1 MANDTE
7 ERAKSTGRKRKA
19 KSAPPAAGEA
29 AASARGNRENSIRPS
44 RRRARAAPEKSAAED
59 PARSASAP
67 SAPSASAESTSRATQ
82 AEPRIIPEHIHRR
95 FVAVG
100 HRYYF
105 ADGAHAFTDRGS
117 RLTTQSENTEVIKS
131 LVAIAEARGWTEITV
146 SGTPRFRK
154 DAWTA
159 ASVAGLAVR
168 GFQPTELE
176 RAQLAR
182 TIGREM
188 GRGEGAAASA
198 EPQSPDR
205 PPTAPGAAPPRDRFI
220 TGRFVEHGPAP
231 YRHDPHER
239 MSYFVKL
246 ETQAGVREIWGVDLQ
261 RALKES
267 LTNPRTGDEVGL
279 RAIRREAV
287 KVSVAE
293 RDADGAVVREAPIET
308 HRNHWILEK
317 QEFFAERAAAAHIV
331 RDARVDPKE
340 AARRHPELVGTFLQM
355 RAAELAAKRF
365 QDPQDRAMF
374 VARVR
379 AALADAIARGEPL
392 TPVRLRDRPPPARS
406 APAPADLAR

>member
-7 ERAKSTGRKRKA
+7 ERAKNTGRKRKD
-19 KSAPPAAGEA
+19 KPAPPAAGEA
-29 AASARGNRENSIRPS
+29 ATSARGERENSIRPS
-44 RRRARAAPEKSAAED
+44 RRRARAAPEKSATDD
-59 PARSASAP
+59 PTRSASAP
-67 SAPSASAESTSRATQ
+67 SAESASRTTQ
-82 AEPRIIPEHIHRR
+82 AEPRVVPEHIHRR

-131 LVAIAEARGWTEITV
+131 LIAIAEARGWTEITV
-146 SGTPRFRK
+146 SGTARFRK

-188 GRGEGAAASA
+188 GRGEGAEAASA
-198 EPQSPDR
+198 EPQSPQR
-205 PPTAPGAAPPRDRFI
+205 PVAPGAATPRDRFI
-220 TGRFVEHGPAP
+220 TGRLVEHGPAP

-239 MSYFVKL
+239 MSYFVKI

-267 LTNPRTGDEVGL
+267 LTNPKTGEEVGL
-279 RAIRREAV
+279 RAVRRDAV

-293 RDADGAVVREAPIET
+293 RDADGAMVREAPLET

-317 QEFFAERAAAAHIV
+317 REFFAERAAAAHMG

-365 QDPQDRAMF
+365 QDPQDRVMF

>member
-7 ERAKSTGRKRKA
+7 ERAKSTGRKRKD
-19 KSAPPAAGEA
+19 KPAPPAAGDA
-29 AASARGNRENSIRPS
+29 AASARGERENSIRPS
-44 RRRARAAPEKSAAED
+44 RRRARAAPEPSAAED

-67 SAPSASAESTSRATQ
+67 SAESTSWTTQ
-82 AEPRIIPEHIHRR
+82 AETRVIPEHIHRR

-131 LVAIAEARGWTEITV
+131 LIAIAEARGWTEITV
-146 SGTPRFRK
+146 SGTARFRK

-188 GRGEGAAASA
+188 GRQEGTAASA
-198 EPQSPDR
+198 EPQSPER
-205 PPTAPGAAPPRDRFI
+205 PPAPGAAPPRDRFI
-220 TGRFVEHGPAP
+220 TGRLVEHGPAP

-246 ETQAGVREIWGVDLQ
+246 ETQTGVREIWGVDLQ
-261 RALKES
+261 RALTES
-267 LTNPRTGDEVGL
+267 LTNPKTGDEVGI
-279 RAIRREAV
+279 RAVRREPV

-293 RDADGAVVREAPIET
+293 RDAEGTVVREGPIET

-317 QEFFAERAAAAHIV
+317 REFFAERAAAAHIV

-392 TPVRLRDRPPPARS
+392 NPVRLRDRPPPARS
-406 APAPADLAR
+406 APAPAELAR

>member
-7 ERAKSTGRKRKA
+7 ERKKSTGGKRKA
-19 KSAPPAAGEA
+19 KSAPPVAGEA
-29 AASARGNRENSIRPS
+29 AASARGDRENSIRPS
-44 RRRARAAPEKSAAED
+44 RRRARAAPEKSAADD
-59 PARSASAP
+59 PTKSASAP
-67 SAPSASAESTSRATQ
+67 PGQSASRTTQ
-82 AEPRIIPEHIHRR
+82 AEPRVIPEHIHRR

-131 LVAIAEARGWTEITV
+131 LVAIAEARGWTEVTV
-146 SGTPRFRK
+146 SGTARFRK

-188 GRGEGAAASA
+188 GRGEGAAAASA
-198 EPQSPDR
+198 APQSPER
-205 PPTAPGAAPPRDRFI
+205 PHAPGAAPPRDRFI
-220 TGRFVEHGPAP
+220 TGRLVEHGPAP

-246 ETQAGVREIWGVDLQ
+246 ETPAGSRDIWGVDLQ

-267 LTNPRTGDEVGL
+267 LTNPKTGDEVGI
-279 RAIRREAV
+279 RAVRREPV

-293 RDADGAVVREAPIET
+293 RDADGAVVREGPIET

-317 QEFFAERAAAAHIV
+317 REFFAERAAAAHIV

-365 QDPQDRAMF
+365 PDPQDRATF

-406 APAPADLAR
+406 APTPAELAR